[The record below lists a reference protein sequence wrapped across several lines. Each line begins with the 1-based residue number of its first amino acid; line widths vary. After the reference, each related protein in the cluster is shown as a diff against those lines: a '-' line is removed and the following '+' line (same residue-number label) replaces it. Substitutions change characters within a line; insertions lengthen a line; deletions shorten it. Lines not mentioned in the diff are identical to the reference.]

1 MSPALGKGG
10 AIEGERHRDRQSERG
25 RMGEGEMPEVK
36 CSGVPWVQWLEGC
49 LIVAN
54 MRS

>member
-1 MSPALGKGG
+1 MSRL
-10 AIEGERHRDRQSERG
+10 RRG
-25 RMGEGEMPEVK
+25 RGAGNRQKEIAREREK
-36 CSGVPWVQWLEGC
+36 CAGVPRVQWLEGC